1 MIIVLNARAAWE
13 VWEAAEEKLA
23 AHAIA
28 GEFDD
33 AQPASCGRPTC

>member
-33 AQPASCGRPTC
+33 D